1 MDFLQVMTSGPQ
13 NDWQTENGSSQPKV
27 GKDFWADV
35 KSKTNQISPA
45 LLVQQEAEEL
55 VIFPISKKFY
65 GLSKQ
70 IPD

>member
-27 GKDFWADV
+27 GKDFWADAQ
-35 KSKTNQISPA
+35 SKANQISPA
-45 LLVQQEAEEL
+45 SLAQQDL
-55 VIFPISKKFY
+55 VIFQIHQEFN

-70 IPD
+70 VPD